1 MDPVVASRDRE
12 GTRRAAEPVDDLR
25 RRLYRPDATAAD
37 LQRYLA
43 GRAAEGEEQ
52 PSAAIAAH
60 AASAADTTD
69 TTDTA
74 IAEAEADTTTEAAD
88 ADTAS
93 ADADTAD
100 ADADA
105 DADGRTAG
113 RFPRRRAAVGVAV
126 VGAAA
131 LLLTLL
137 PRRPAS
143 TPRPSA
149 VPRAQAVVQD
159 VGEGQVLDTGAGTAS
174 GATPAPASIRGTAV
188 VGQRF
193 TGRGNAVVAVDPP
206 PGSRGGG
213 RAMIAMTAAG
223 TAVRWRALLI
233 VTRNDWTSFPVVMAR
248 GSATGLAGTPTTFVY
263 PAGPPTR
270 IAVQAPARVRW
281 TLVVAVA
288 DGLEP
293 TLR

>member
-1 MDPVVASRDRE
+1 MDPVVAGRDRE

-52 PSAAIAAH
+52 PSSAIAAH
-60 AASAADTTD
+60 AASAAD

-74 IAEAEADTTTEAAD
+74 IAEAEADTTTTTTEAAD
-88 ADTAS
+88 AEADTAS
-93 ADADTAD
+93 AAATAT
-100 ADADA
+100 ASA

-137 PRRPAS
+137 PHRPAG
-143 TPRPSA
+143 TPHPGA

-188 VGQRF
+188 AGQRF

-270 IAVQAPARVRW
+270 IAVQAPARARW